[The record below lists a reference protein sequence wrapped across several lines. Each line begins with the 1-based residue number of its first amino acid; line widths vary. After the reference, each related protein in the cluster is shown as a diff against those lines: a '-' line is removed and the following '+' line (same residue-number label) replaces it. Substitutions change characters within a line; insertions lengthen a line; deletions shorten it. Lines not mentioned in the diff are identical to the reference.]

1 MSSSFKTPNLTG
13 PNHDS
18 KEERTR
24 RARER
29 REQYQHSQQDKL
41 RRLEVLTEKEK
52 LLLKKAKED
61 VEAEETDNWQVY
73 KLDENNQVVLRIK
86 HEEPPMSLKMIERQ
100 GGVAYKTLA

>member
-41 RRLEVLTEKEK
+41 RRLEALTEKEK

-61 VEAEETDNWQVY
+61 VEAEETD
-73 KLDENNQVVLRIK
+73 LDENNQVVLRIK